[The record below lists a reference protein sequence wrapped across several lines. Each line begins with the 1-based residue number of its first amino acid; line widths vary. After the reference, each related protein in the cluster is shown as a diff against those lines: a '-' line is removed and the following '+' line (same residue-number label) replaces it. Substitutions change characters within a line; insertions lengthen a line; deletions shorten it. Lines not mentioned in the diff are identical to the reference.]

1 MKELEQELWIM
12 LFLIYLYISL
22 KKIESRLSIMSEK
35 IRKQER
41 QPYFK
46 GEINPAYFVI
56 NISKKLKYNYKNN
69 IIKNY
74 INKK

>member
-1 MKELEQELWIM
+1 
-12 LFLIYLYISL
+12 
-22 KKIESRLSIMSEK
+22 MSEK

-74 INKK
+74 INKKVMNEQDKYNEIKI

>member
-1 MKELEQELWIM
+1 
-12 LFLIYLYISL
+12 
-22 KKIESRLSIMSEK
+22 MSEK

-74 INKK
+74 INKKIMNEQDKYNEIKI